1 MKKIFHFL
9 ILTLLTPVFV
19 CAQDAVGS
27 KLLDNLKTEL
37 ADISSKKVEIHD
49 IVFNS
54 DGHWLVL
61 YGDIGYSYSYIPTPL
76 ENMLVKLN
84 SEGTSINK
92 AVMLN
97 DTSWAL
103 VYNDNQY
110 TSQSLPSLLSTDIAS
125 AQRKQKNLKALDVSG
140 DKHLIVYGSNG
151 FIAKGLPQR
160 MVQKL
165 AQLNR
170 KRVPIRESSLCG
182 NQGWVLL
189 YGRNGLAFQ
198 NVPDDLARLLNKF
211 GKNGTTVNLVRF
223 FGSKWVVVYDGYK
236 VESNI

>member
-1 MKKIFHFL
+1 MKKIFHIL
-9 ILTLLTPVFV
+9 ILTLLMPVLV
-19 CAQDAVGS
+19 AAQDAADS
-27 KLLDNLKTEL
+27 RLLQNLKKEL
-37 ADISSKKVEIHD
+37 ADISSKQVEIHD

-54 DGHWLVL
+54 DGHWLIL

-84 SEGTSINK
+84 SEGTAINK
-92 AVMLN
+92 AVMLS

-103 VYNDNQY
+103 VYNGNQY

-140 DKHLIVYGSNG
+140 DKHLIVYGNNG

-165 AQLNR
+165 AQLNS

-223 FGSKWVVVYDGYK
+223 FGGKWVVVYDGYK